1 MLISGV
7 PLQVRVVQSNG
18 SYVDYTSVASI
29 PDAAARAKA
38 QSIMDSIIKVSKIT
52 IKVN

>member
-18 SYVDYTSVASI
+18 SYVDYTSVSSI
-29 PDAAARAKA
+29 PDLVVRTKVQA
-38 QSIMDSIIKVSKIT
+38 IMDSIIKVSKIT

>member
-7 PLQVRVVQSNG
+7 PLEVRVVQSNG
-18 SYVDYTSVASI
+18 TSAVYTTVASI
-29 PDAAARAKA
+29 PDTAARAKV
-38 QSIMDSIIKVSKIT
+38 QKIMDSVIKVSKIT

>member
-1 MLISGV
+1 MLIPGV
-7 PLQVRVVQSNG
+7 PLQIRVVQSNN

-29 PDAAARAKA
+29 PDAMVRSKV
-38 QSIMDSIIKVSKIT
+38 QKIMDSIIKVSKIT